1 MAHFIES
8 PLHPYC
14 NHCFGE
20 SEVSGLD
27 YLIYANIAL
36 DIFCII
42 LSTLPIFY
50 LVSNHR
56 YRQKLN
62 QFFLG
67 ACISNIVMIAGD
79 LPDWIFPTIAS
90 FPERIILSAATA
102 LYYVASAFVLYF
114 FIRYIMEY
122 LQLTGRA
129 KKVCLIYAM
138 VLCGIQIVFA
148 LISPFTGSIFYV
160 TTDGYQRGP
169 LFLISQFV
177 PLFCYL
183 LFMAL
188 IIIYR
193 GKLLRREV
201 IFFLLY
207 IFISLGCG
215 AVQMAMRGI
224 AIVNAGVTIAT
235 LIILMNVQFEHEVTM
250 KEQERELAEHR
261 IGIML
266 SQIQPHF
273 LYNSLGAIY
282 HLCES
287 DPRTARKAIK
297 NFSEFLRG
305 NMESLKSREPIA
317 FEAELN
323 HAANYLYLEQ
333 QRFGDKLQVIYQ
345 ITTEDFLIPPLTL
358 QPLVE
363 NAVQHGVLNRRNG
376 GTIVIRTEKTD
387 ECAVVMVFDNGVGME
402 KAKGI
407 HSLGDRAHIG
417 ISNVR
422 SRLKE
427 MMGGS
432 LDIESSGEG
441 TTAIIRIP
449 WTEGGGA

>member
-1 MAHFIES
+1 MD
-8 PLHPYC
+8 
-14 NHCFGE
+14 NWR
-20 SEVSGLD
+20 
-27 YLIYANIAL
+27 YANIAL
-36 DIFCII
+36 DIFCMI

-50 LVSNHR
+50 LVSNYR

-90 FPERIILSAATA
+90 VPEGITLSATAA
-102 LYYVASAFVLYF
+102 LYYAASAFVLYF

-160 TTDGYQRGP
+160 TADGYQRGP

-193 GKLLRREV
+193 EKLLRREV

-207 IFISLGCG
+207 IFIPLGCG

-235 LIILMNVQFEHEVTM
+235 LIILMNVQFEHEGTM

-261 IGIML
+261 IDIML

>member
-67 ACISNIVMIAGD
+67 ACISNTVMIAGD

-261 IGIML
+261 IDIML

-387 ECAVVMVFDNGVGME
+387 ECAVVMVFDNGVGIE

-427 MMGGS
+427 MMGGT

>member
-1 MAHFIES
+1 M
-8 PLHPYC
+8 
-14 NHCFGE
+14 
-20 SEVSGLD
+20 D

-50 LVSNHR
+50 LVNNHR

-102 LYYVASAFVLYF
+102 LYYAASAFILYF

-160 TTDGYQRGP
+160 TADGYQRGP

-177 PLFCYL
+177 PLFFYL

-207 IFISLGCG
+207 IFIPLGCG

-261 IGIML
+261 IDIML

-345 ITTEDFLIPPLTL
+345 ITIEDFLIPPLTL

>member
-67 ACISNIVMIAGD
+67 ACISNTVMIAGD

-102 LYYVASAFVLYF
+102 LYYAASAFVLYF

-160 TTDGYQRGP
+160 TADGYQRGP

-250 KEQERELAEHR
+250 KEQDRELAEHR
-261 IGIML
+261 IDIML

-407 HSLGDRAHIG
+407 QSLGDRAHIG

>member
-1 MAHFIES
+1 M
-8 PLHPYC
+8 
-14 NHCFGE
+14 
-20 SEVSGLD
+20 D

-67 ACISNIVMIAGD
+67 ACISNTVMIAGD

-148 LISPFTGSIFYV
+148 LISPFTDSIFYV
-160 TTDGYQRGP
+160 TADGYQRGP

-207 IFISLGCG
+207 IFIPLGCG

-261 IGIML
+261 IDIML

>member
-1 MAHFIES
+1 MDK
-8 PLHPYC
+8 LR
-14 NHCFGE
+14 
-20 SEVSGLD
+20 
-27 YLIYANIAL
+27 YANIVL

-42 LSTLPIFY
+42 LSILPIVY
-50 LVSNHR
+50 LVGNHR

-67 ACISNIVMIAGD
+67 ACISNTVMIAGD

-261 IGIML
+261 IDIML

-427 MMGGS
+427 MMGGT

>member
-1 MAHFIES
+1 M
-8 PLHPYC
+8 
-14 NHCFGE
+14 
-20 SEVSGLD
+20 D

-67 ACISNIVMIAGD
+67 ACISNTVMIAGD

-102 LYYVASAFVLYF
+102 LYYAASAFVLYF

-160 TTDGYQRGP
+160 TADGYQRGP

-224 AIVNAGVTIAT
+224 AIVNAGVTITT

-261 IGIML
+261 IDIML

>member
-102 LYYVASAFVLYF
+102 LYYAASAFILYF

-160 TTDGYQRGP
+160 TADGYQRGP

-177 PLFCYL
+177 PLFFYL

-235 LIILMNVQFEHEVTM
+235 LIILMNVQFE
-250 KEQERELAEHR
+250 Q
-261 IGIML
+261 
-266 SQIQPHF
+266 
-273 LYNSLGAIY
+273 
-282 HLCES
+282 
-287 DPRTARKAIK
+287 
-297 NFSEFLRG
+297 
-305 NMESLKSREPIA
+305 
-317 FEAELN
+317 
-323 HAANYLYLEQ
+323 
-333 QRFGDKLQVIYQ
+333 
-345 ITTEDFLIPPLTL
+345 
-358 QPLVE
+358 
-363 NAVQHGVLNRRNG
+363 
-376 GTIVIRTEKTD
+376 
-387 ECAVVMVFDNGVGME
+387 
-402 KAKGI
+402 
-407 HSLGDRAHIG
+407 
-417 ISNVR
+417 
-422 SRLKE
+422 
-427 MMGGS
+427 
-432 LDIESSGEG
+432 
-441 TTAIIRIP
+441 
-449 WTEGGGA
+449 

>member
-1 MAHFIES
+1 M
-8 PLHPYC
+8 
-14 NHCFGE
+14 
-20 SEVSGLD
+20 D

-67 ACISNIVMIAGD
+67 ACISNTVMIAGD

-160 TTDGYQRGP
+160 TADGYQRGP

-207 IFISLGCG
+207 IFIPLGCG

-261 IGIML
+261 IDIML

-345 ITTEDFLIPPLTL
+345 ITIEDVLIPPLTL

-427 MMGGS
+427 MMGGT

>member
-1 MAHFIES
+1 M
-8 PLHPYC
+8 
-14 NHCFGE
+14 
-20 SEVSGLD
+20 D

-67 ACISNIVMIAGD
+67 ACISNTVMIAGD

-160 TTDGYQRGP
+160 TADGYQRGP

-177 PLFCYL
+177 PLFFYL

-261 IGIML
+261 IDIML

>member
-1 MAHFIES
+1 M
-8 PLHPYC
+8 
-14 NHCFGE
+14 
-20 SEVSGLD
+20 D

-102 LYYVASAFVLYF
+102 LYYAASAFILYF

-160 TTDGYQRGP
+160 TADGYQRGP

-177 PLFCYL
+177 PLFFYL

-207 IFISLGCG
+207 IFIPLGCG

-261 IGIML
+261 IDIML

-345 ITTEDFLIPPLTL
+345 ITIEDFLIPPLTL

>member
-1 MAHFIES
+1 M
-8 PLHPYC
+8 
-14 NHCFGE
+14 
-20 SEVSGLD
+20 D

-67 ACISNIVMIAGD
+67 ACISNTVMIAGD

-102 LYYVASAFVLYF
+102 LYYAASAFILYF

-160 TTDGYQRGP
+160 TADGYQRGP

-261 IGIML
+261 IDIML

>member
-1 MAHFIES
+1 M
-8 PLHPYC
+8 
-14 NHCFGE
+14 
-20 SEVSGLD
+20 D

-67 ACISNIVMIAGD
+67 ACISNTVMIAGD

-160 TTDGYQRGP
+160 TADGYQRGP

-207 IFISLGCG
+207 IFIPLGCG

-261 IGIML
+261 IDIML

-427 MMGGS
+427 MMGGT

>member
-102 LYYVASAFVLYF
+102 LYYAASAFILYF

-177 PLFCYL
+177 PLFFYL

-207 IFISLGCG
+207 IFIPLGCG

-261 IGIML
+261 IDIML

>member
-1 MAHFIES
+1 M
-8 PLHPYC
+8 
-14 NHCFGE
+14 
-20 SEVSGLD
+20 D

-67 ACISNIVMIAGD
+67 ACISNTVMIAGD

-102 LYYVASAFVLYF
+102 LYYAASAFVLYF

-261 IGIML
+261 IDIML

>member
-1 MAHFIES
+1 M
-8 PLHPYC
+8 
-14 NHCFGE
+14 
-20 SEVSGLD
+20 D

-67 ACISNIVMIAGD
+67 ACISNTVMIAGD

-148 LISPFTGSIFYV
+148 LISPFTDSIFYV
-160 TTDGYQRGP
+160 TADGYQRGP

-207 IFISLGCG
+207 IFIPLGCG

-261 IGIML
+261 IDIML

-427 MMGGS
+427 MMGGT

>member
-67 ACISNIVMIAGD
+67 ACISNTVMIAGD

-160 TTDGYQRGP
+160 TADGYQRGP

-207 IFISLGCG
+207 IFIPLGCG

-261 IGIML
+261 IDIML

-345 ITTEDFLIPPLTL
+345 ITIEDFLIPPLTL

-427 MMGGS
+427 MMGGT

>member
-1 MAHFIES
+1 MDK
-8 PLHPYC
+8 LR
-14 NHCFGE
+14 
-20 SEVSGLD
+20 
-27 YLIYANIAL
+27 YANIVL

-42 LSTLPIFY
+42 LSILPIVY
-50 LVSNHR
+50 LVGNHR

-67 ACISNIVMIAGD
+67 ACISNTVMIAGD

-261 IGIML
+261 IDIML